1 MKEIHYN
8 KLVRDNIPEIIKN
21 SGKCCET
28 EILSNKEYLIML
40 ERKLDEELAEYKKDK
55 SMEELADLLEVI
67 YAIIKAKHYSIE
79 QVEDIRVKKAQKNGA
94 EGGSRTHMPARAPD
108 FESSASA
115 ISPLRHGIEYNILQ
129 KIKKSSR
136 KT

>member
-21 SGKCCET
+21 SGKYCET
-28 EILSNKEYLIML
+28 EILSNEEYLIML
-40 ERKLDEELAEYKKDK
+40 ERKLDEEFAEYKKDK

-79 QVEDIRVKKAQKNGA
+79 QVEDIRVKKAQKNGQFNK
-94 EGGSRTHMPARAPD
+94 RILLKRV
-108 FESSASA
+108 
-115 ISPLRHGIEYNILQ
+115 IE
-129 KIKKSSR
+129 
-136 KT
+136 